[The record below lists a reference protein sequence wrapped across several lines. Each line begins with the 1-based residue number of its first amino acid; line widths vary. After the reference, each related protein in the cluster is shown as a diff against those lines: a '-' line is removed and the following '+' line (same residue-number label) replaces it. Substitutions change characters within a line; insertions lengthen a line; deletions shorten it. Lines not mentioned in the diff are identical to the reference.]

1 VAGALWRL
9 AQIRPV
15 TALAAQ
21 GLGYGLG
28 LYLREA
34 GMLDAP
40 MPTHRLAPV
49 DRLLVLSGSCSPQS
63 AAQIAWARDA
73 GFLELRLSPE
83 VLLDPTG
90 AELARIESDMLA
102 ALRSGRSLVAYT
114 ASGPDDSAIARMREL
129 AGDRMT
135 GPAWLADRIGAMFA
149 RLARAAIEQGGL
161 RRLVVAGGDSSSF
174 AMGHLGAQALEMQA
188 SHFEQ
193 NAHVGRLRATDR
205 AIDGV
210 EVLLKGGQVG
220 AANLYGVMRDGF

>member
-1 VAGALWRL
+1 
-9 AQIRPV
+9 
-15 TALAAQ
+15 
-21 GLGYGLG
+21 
-28 LYLREA
+28 
-34 GMLDAP
+34 
-40 MPTHRLAPV
+40 
-49 DRLLVLSGSCSPQS
+49 
-63 AAQIAWARDA
+63 
-73 GFLELRLSPE
+73 
-83 VLLDPTG
+83 
-90 AELARIESDMLA
+90 
-102 ALRSGRSLVAYT
+102 
-114 ASGPDDSAIARMREL
+114 MREL